1 MIDRL
6 NYFYNKMVS
15 SQPQRMKVIRYIISG
30 VIATLTNVVF
40 LFIFT
45 DIFGIWYLFST
56 IISFIISFFVS
67 FSMQKYWTFQ
77 DGRQDQVRL
86 QMFLYL
92 LIAII
97 NLSLN
102 TLGVFLFVHYGGL
115 NHLLAQIVV
124 SILIGLESFFVY
136 RLMFRNKIT
145 NLKIS

>member
-1 MIDRL
+1 MIVLL
-6 NYFYNKMVS
+6 NNFYNKIINS
-15 SQPQRMKVIRYIISG
+15 HPQKMKVVRYIISG
-30 VIATLTNVVF
+30 LMATLTNVIL

-77 DGRQDQVRL
+77 DQRQDRVRL

-92 LIAII
+92 LVTTT

-102 TLGVFLFVHYGGL
+102 TFGVFLFVHYGGV
-115 NHLLAQIVV
+115 HYLLAQIVV
-124 SILIGLESFFVY
+124 SILIGVESFFVY
-136 RLMFRNKIT
+136 RWMFKNKVT
-145 NLKIS
+145 DLKIS